1 MGVMNNLAFHQAEP
15 DVGVGGGGL
24 VRSRNDRLAISFLGV
39 GDTVSRY
46 KGTISGQG
54 QGNDHGYPLSRQPK
68 SLARETQ

>member
-39 GDTVSRY
+39 G
-46 KGTISGQG
+46 GTSFQVQREYLRPGSG
-54 QGNDHGYPLSRQPK
+54 
-68 SLARETQ
+68 E